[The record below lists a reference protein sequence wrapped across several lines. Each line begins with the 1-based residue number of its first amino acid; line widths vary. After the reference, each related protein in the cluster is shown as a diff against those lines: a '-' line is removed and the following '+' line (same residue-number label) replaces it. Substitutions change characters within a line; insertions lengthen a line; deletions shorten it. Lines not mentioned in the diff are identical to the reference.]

1 MRGFYE
7 PHRLGPWSLRLMQVN
22 QAAEDNLRAM
32 EERRLMQQRQRD
44 ATLQLERECNEKS
57 YMERIARSLV

>member
-1 MRGFYE
+1 
-7 PHRLGPWSLRLMQVN
+7 MQVK
-22 QAAEDNLRAM
+22 QAAEDNLRVM

-44 ATLQLERECNEKS
+44 STLQLERECNEKS